1 MCLNK
6 DDLLSQYLKINE
18 KQHFGK
24 ANITETWYIKNVLK
38 FLKEAS
44 LNIPLELE
52 NIVKK
57 TDFNL
62 IEKTAEIGTL
72 RLMPKLH
79 ELKEISKGTVE
90 NLTCR
95 GIKSSMKDPIKRLQ
109 ISLDKIYS
117 HLLYFVEKEFS
128 RLYGI
133 LSPSV
138 TGIDE
143 AMERIKKSKTGFWGS
158 SIELE
163 GDFGDLY
170 SNCNKSLLESCIN
183 KAFKIAGLNS
193 ESVYYILNL
202 I

>member
-1 MCLNK
+1 
-6 DDLLSQYLKINE
+6 
-18 KQHFGK
+18 
-24 ANITETWYIKNVLK
+24 
-38 FLKEAS
+38 
-44 LNIPLELE
+44 
-52 NIVKK
+52 
-57 TDFNL
+57 
-62 IEKTAEIGTL
+62 
-72 RLMPKLH
+72 MPKLH

-109 ISLDKIYS
+109 IILDKIYS

-143 AMERIKKSKTGFWGS
+143 AIERIKKSKTGFWGS